1 MPSSQNKRIL
11 IVDDSA
17 DIHDDFAKILSPES
31 ESTERLAAAM
41 TDLFGAEGDPDSSD
55 VDDELNYVLSH
66 AHQGEEA
73 YRMVREAALKG
84 EPFALAF
91 VDVRMPPGWDGI
103 RTIGAIWEDFPDTEM
118 VICTA
123 YSDYSWKQILDK
135 IGVSDKLQFLRKPFD
150 VVSVKQMA
158 LALTTKW
165 DLGKELKRHI
175 EGLEAAVSE
184 RTKELSTKVS
194 ELEEALGEIQQLRGI
209 LPMCVYCHKVRDDDD
224 FWQQVDSYIQSHTQA
239 DVSHG
244 ICPECFD
251 KHVQPMLEE
260 HEREVAEKKAD

>member
-1 MPSSQNKRIL
+1 MPSSENRRIL
-11 IVDDSA
+11 IVDDSP

-31 ESTERLAAAM
+31 QSADKLAAAM
-41 TDLFGAEGDPDSSD
+41 TDLFGDGETSGSPERGDLTY
-55 VDDELNYVLSH
+55 ELSH
-66 AHQGEEA
+66 AHQGADAYKMICEA
-73 YRMVREAALKG
+73 REKG

-103 RTIGAIWEDFPDTEM
+103 KTISAIWKDVPDTEM

-123 YSDYSWKQILDK
+123 YSDYSWEEILEEV
-135 IGVSDKLQFLRKPFD
+135 GVSDKLQFLRKPFD

-165 DLGKELKRHI
+165 ALGQEVKRHV
-175 EGLEAAVSE
+175 EDLEKAVDK
-184 RTKELSTKVS
+184 RTKELSKKVK
-194 ELEEALGEIQQLRGI
+194 ELEKALNEIQQLRGI
-209 LPMCVYCHKVRDDDD
+209 LPMCVYCHKIRDDDD

-244 ICPECFD
+244 ICPECFE
-251 KHVQPMLEE
+251 KHVKPMLEE
-260 HEREVAEKKAD
+260 HERELAPQEA